1 MERTSPVC
9 RLFHVREGRDSE
21 RASEVQRQSPGLRE
35 GLGTGDTHRAPSG
48 DGGVPERG
56 TERERSQIGPSEPER
71 DPVASLPRG
80 WSSWVIK
87 RSADRSGK

>member
-1 MERTSPVC
+1 MW
-9 RLFHVREGRDSE
+9 EGRDSE

-71 DPVASLPRG
+71 DPGRKLELERH
-80 WSSWVIK
+80 
-87 RSADRSGK
+87 RSPGAGPPG